1 MPLTPDFDGRLKKLE
16 LLKSDKFCSEARY
29 MEELATNKV
38 RPQPLTFE
46 SCIISQENY
55 LATLATI
62 TNDKKLSKL
71 VNAALGGIKERKYAR
86 SGQAAY
92 VVGQEMHK
100 AANELMTNPTY
111 SGYLD
116 PDAAGVA
123 FYCRTIMS
131 LISHPLVDGWNV
143 VRYLGGGSFGKALL
157 IMNPSGARRVIKIAV
172 EDSSN
177 DYLNVREETE
187 MQRVFHEAGI
197 APRVHGSYTKKIGGK
212 HSVSVIVMDPVDYTL
227 KEMLCLVEYSGHKK
241 TVADARVKY
250 LAGLLMDAILAMR
263 RAGLTHGD
271 MHDTNVGVLV
281 DANNKVKKVVFIDFG
296 QSSSKIHYPK
306 VDMEQM
312 LRVLAWD
319 YPRTRIFANIFQK
332 FLDDSG
338 SDYQLEGT
346 DYRWNSIKQ
355 FEYDQHVGFDDKRRR
370 VERLRDIKDAFAVAG
385 LLGAL
390 QRARLGEQKRSPSPR
405 RRGRRRSPRPRKARK
420 SPSPRRGRRGSPR
433 PRKARKSPRRGSPS
447 PRRGLTWFELQ
458 GGAAR
463 QSAFVSGP
471 ARDPDPRGRPN
482 KPCKDGWERNP
493 DTRRCRKMDADKE
506 YEGEGGVVIQ
516 AEGALR
522 RERRGCG
529 EGYTY
534 NVASR
539 RCVKDL
545 AVRRQLIP
553 CGHGRRR
560 HRGTMRCR
568 LHDNVPDADVYT
580 DAYAHSPLGAAP
592 VQPGEEH
599 PAAPVQPGEDL
610 PDLDFLD
617 LLDLGFLDP
626 NEPPLDQDQ
635 GQAHGA
641 GAAAGAG
648 FGHGFNLMDPPPPP
662 SPDQVEAATERA
674 WDAKTLAEHNSYIAG
689 SESYSGDERKEAAR
703 NARLYANQAKFEATS
718 ARQLANSL
726 SLTDSFNE
734 VDAVANLAGTYAINA
749 EELAEDALTAVKHLL
764 TNVEVLHFPVAV

>member
-1 MPLTPDFDGRLKKLE
+1 MPLTPDFDDRLKQLE
-16 LLKSDKFCSEARY
+16 SLKSDKFCSEARY
-29 MEELATNKV
+29 MKELATNKV

-111 SGYLD
+111 LGYLD

-346 DYRWNSIKQ
+346 DSRWNSIKQ

-599 PAAPVQPGEDL
+599 PYFGAVHLGEEHPYLGADLGEENPYFDAVLGEEPL
-610 PDLDFLD
+610 PDLLNLDFNEI
-617 LLDLGFLDP
+617 FAHDP
-626 NEPPLDQDQ
+626 P
-635 GQAHGA
+635 
-641 GAAAGAG
+641 
-648 FGHGFNLMDPPPPP
+648 PPPPP
-662 SPDQVEAATERA
+662 SPDQVQAAKERA
-674 WDAKTLAEHNSYIAG
+674 WDAKTLAVHNSYIAG

-703 NARLYANQAKFEATS
+703 NARLYANRAKIEATS

-726 SLTDSFNE
+726 SYTDSFNE
-734 VDAVANLAGTYAINA
+734 VDAVANLAGTYAIDA
-749 EELAEDALTAVKHLL
+749 EELAKDALIAVNHLL
-764 TNVEVLHFPVAV
+764 TNVEMLNFPVAV